1 MDEGDTDVSE
11 GREIKG
17 ERHREGKGSEGGS
30 HGGNEPQREQVR
42 LDDLSRPRT
51 YLFWNKAEPQ
61 MASASAYRKADFHK

>member
-51 YLFWNKAEPQ
+51 YLF
-61 MASASAYRKADFHK
+61 